1 VAEFTKRTRK
11 CPHCG
16 QWSEWTGE
24 PTDLCEYCGCLLDEA
39 GFIRQVEEEERE
51 AEEKDRFDF
60 SLIEIYPT
68 DNKFVVFLKRIVQGF
83 QIVFMAILSF
93 FLWLIA
99 LLAG

>member
-16 QWSEWTGE
+16 QWSEWTGH
-24 PTDLCEYCGCLLDEA
+24 PADLCEHCGSILDEA
-39 GFIRQVEEEERE
+39 GFIRKVEEEERE
-51 AEEKDRFDF
+51 AEEDKRFGID
-60 SLIEIYPT
+60 LIEIYPD
-68 DNKFVVFLKRIVQGF
+68 DNMVVVFLKRIVQGF